1 MGDKLIHRHELTT
14 KHTNETIEKKTL
26 HCEYLLKN
34 GITSWNWLNGSFHFF
49 FSSSPTHIG
58 CLCRVAIG
66 RRKNKRAQRWFN
78 GIKTFFCRNLIANF
92 RRFKCIRSPCSN
104 IGPDKLVGSWFS
116 ITSSSFEVRVWSNNA
131 VAKSWHCRLNSW
143 YSLWNLHKQSICY
156 SALVKISL
164 SIRNFF
170 SESIWLWLFWIRRSG
185 HITLNSCSKKLKR
198 RSSHESSKAVN
209 IGSFDDNDIK
219 LGLAKA
225 RYAFIRERECRSE
238 SSSREITQSSQPHL

>member
-1 MGDKLIHRHELTT
+1 MVHFTFFLLLLHSLVCLFRVASG
-14 KHTNETIEKKTL
+14 EKK
-26 HCEYLLKN
+26 ESK
-34 GITSWNWLNGSFHFF
+34 
-49 FSSSPTHIG
+49 
-58 CLCRVAIG
+58 
-66 RRKNKRAQRWFN
+66 RWFS

-143 YSLWNLHKQSICY
+143 YSLWNLHKQSIFY
-156 SALVKISL
+156 SALVKNSVFF
-164 SIRNFF
+164 RFFF
-170 SESIWLWLFWIRRSG
+170 SVSIWLWLLWITRSG
-185 HITLNSCSKKLKR
+185 NITLNSCSKKLKR
-198 RSSHESSKAVN
+198 RNSHESSKAVN
-209 IGSFDDNDIK
+209 IGSFDDSDIK

-238 SSSREITQSSQPHL
+238 SSSREITQSSQPHLQIEQKQQQHQNHANTRFHQQKPI